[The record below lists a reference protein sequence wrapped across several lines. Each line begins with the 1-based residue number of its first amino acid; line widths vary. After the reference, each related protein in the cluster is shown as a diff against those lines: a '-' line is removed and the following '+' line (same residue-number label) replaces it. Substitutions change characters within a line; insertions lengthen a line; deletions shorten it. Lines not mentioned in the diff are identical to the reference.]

1 MTIDE
6 LDVSGSFQG
15 LMRSLNLDSE
25 QFKEYDDIDFES
37 LNFIQLSHVKDE
49 IENQLNILFDLL
61 RHKYNADMDTP
72 LVTPDGFP
80 RSDLDVVTIRLLR
93 IRIIRLR
100 NDDRKVIHLLDDRM
114 AQEFATEEKA
124 T

>member
-1 MTIDE
+1 MTVDE

-61 RHKYNADMDTP
+61 RHK
-72 LVTPDGFP
+72 
-80 RSDLDVVTIRLLR
+80 
-93 IRIIRLR
+93 
-100 NDDRKVIHLLDDRM
+100 
-114 AQEFATEEKA
+114 
-124 T
+124 